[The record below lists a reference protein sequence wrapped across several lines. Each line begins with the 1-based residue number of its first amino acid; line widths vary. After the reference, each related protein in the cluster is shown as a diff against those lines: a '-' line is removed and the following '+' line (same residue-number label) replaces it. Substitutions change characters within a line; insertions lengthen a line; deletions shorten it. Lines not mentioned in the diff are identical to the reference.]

1 MITYMGLA
9 YLKKVSTIG
18 EVDEWVKNNQKSV
31 HVVYV
36 WFLWEVEKHIKA
48 SKAKVSLLHVYRA
61 VKVRST
67 IA

>member
-1 MITYMGLA
+1 MTTYIHEPYLVIVFMKGGL
-9 YLKKVSTIG
+9 
-18 EVDEWVKNNQKSV
+18 VDQKNQKSV
-31 HVVYV
+31 HVVYG
-36 WFLWEVEKHIKA
+36 WSLWEVEKHIKA